1 MNVSSDLLIRLD
13 NSKPHKDGI
22 YIAGA
27 VDLQL
32 LWAGYLAALCNLVSI
47 LYRRAADALLALLP
61 CAVDDKQ
68 LIPEPFNT
76 LSLVMAATGGARF
89 RDSIPKANSSLL
101 PTPGSL
107 ERIARKRTYTPPQC
121 ILLPAGVRILMQL
134 DYGLFPC
141 AIWPEGELFSARV
154 PSG

>member
-1 MNVSSDLLIRLD
+1 MNVSSDLLIRLN

-32 LWAGYLAALCNLVSI
+32 LGTGDRAFLRNPISI
-47 LYRRAADALLALLP
+47 FRRGAADALLALLP

-101 PTPGSL
+101 PTPGGL
-107 ERIARKRTYTPPQC
+107 KRIPRKRTNIPPQC
-121 ILLPAGVRILMQL
+121 IALSTGIEYSMALYNSTIACFRVR
-134 DYGLFPC
+134 
-141 AIWPEGELFSARV
+141 
-154 PSG
+154 